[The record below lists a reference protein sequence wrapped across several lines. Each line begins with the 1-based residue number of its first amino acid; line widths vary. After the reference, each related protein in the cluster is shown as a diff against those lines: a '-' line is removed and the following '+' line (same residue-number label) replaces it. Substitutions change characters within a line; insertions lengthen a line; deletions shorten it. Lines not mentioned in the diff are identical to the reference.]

1 MELKDYIYCY
11 PNLLDSNTNLC
22 FHDVCQSGILKFQE
36 ATIVRGGQKLLD
48 KDFRSTK
55 FCDLRPD
62 YAESMTKNH
71 WARYLRFKFQES
83 FAKYDKDT
91 NCTTNA
97 QINDIQ
103 VLKYTP
109 GDHFNFHFD
118 DGPTTPRTLSGIY
131 FVNDNF
137 EGGDLIFK
145 DPKSN
150 EQTKIK
156 KEKNLFIVWPSN
168 FLYFHTVTNV
178 TKGERY
184 SVVTW
189 GR

>member
-1 MELKDYIYCY
+1 MELNNYIHCY
-11 PNLLDSNTNLC
+11 PNLLHPTTNLS
-22 FHDVCQSGILKFQE
+22 FYEVCKSGLLPFE
-36 ATIVRGGQKLLD
+36 DATIIRAGEKLLD

-55 FCDLRPD
+55 YCHLAPD
-62 YAESMTKNH
+62 YAEGMTRNH
-71 WARYLRFKFQES
+71 WSRYFRYAFQRE
-83 FAKYDKDT
+83 FVKYDKET

-97 QINDIQ
+97 VINDIQ

-131 FVNDNF
+131 FVNDDY

-145 DPKSN
+145 DPKTGK
-150 EQTKIK
+150 QTKIK

-184 SVVTW
+184 SVVVW
-189 GR
+189 AR

>member
-22 FHDVCQSGILKFQE
+22 FHDVCLSGILKFQE

-83 FAKYDKDT
+83 FSKYDKDT

-103 VLKYTP
+103 V
-109 GDHFNFHFD
+109 
-118 DGPTTPRTLSGIY
+118 
-131 FVNDNF
+131 
-137 EGGDLIFK
+137 
-145 DPKSN
+145 
-150 EQTKIK
+150 
-156 KEKNLFIVWPSN
+156 
-168 FLYFHTVTNV
+168 
-178 TKGERY
+178 
-184 SVVTW
+184 
-189 GR
+189 